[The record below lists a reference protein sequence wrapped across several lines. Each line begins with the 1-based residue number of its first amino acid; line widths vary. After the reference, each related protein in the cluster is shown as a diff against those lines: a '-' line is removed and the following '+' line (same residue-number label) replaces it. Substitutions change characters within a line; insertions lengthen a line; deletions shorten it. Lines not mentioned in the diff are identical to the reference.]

1 MSNIKFDRHTLSVSL
16 FLLAILIFGG
26 LAFSPGLTGPFM
38 LDDFDNLGTLDVG
51 VTDLSSL
58 NQYLSHGNAGPLDRP
73 ISKLSFLV
81 NDNAWPSD
89 PLSFKKTNV
98 YIHLLIG
105 IFLFCGFRIVG
116 RSCFSHAQADWLALF
131 ATGFW
136 LIHPFQVSTVL
147 YVVQRMTQLATLFM
161 VVGFFIHVYLR
172 TRYPTPNVKQLILLS
187 LNLGAC
193 FLLAI
198 FSKES
203 GALLPLYLSV
213 VELTLFSGLRT
224 NAHYIWWRR
233 LFLYMPSLAVI
244 GYILYLPRWIGSYK
258 YRDFTLAE
266 RLLTEPVI
274 VWDYLHSIFS
284 FQVYRLGLFQDDYP
298 IFSSIF
304 EPKVFLAISAIVVA
318 ACLSFWSRK
327 RWPIF
332 AFGVLWFLVGHV
344 IESTTVALELY
355 FEHRNYLSI
364 AGLFFAVISLIYL
377 GAKRLSD
384 DFARFVTIFAVCFL
398 GVSGVI
404 TWGFASEWGNENR
417 IIPIWA
423 AEHPNSPRAQR
434 TFAQHL
440 AQRGMP
446 NEALDHLDDI
456 YEDFPKDLS
465 IPFMSAGIA
474 CAFDQ
479 PMRFDYVELA
489 ARVDQHKWT
498 DGLRPAASQLQKT
511 LDDGLCRTH
520 GEQFADVLMKTES
533 FGETRKGGTASLLVI
548 AGNMYLT
555 QGNGDAALEAFL
567 KVDEL
572 YPNVDSASRIA
583 GLFLGARQ
591 YQRAR
596 QALEVAIERDSAS
609 GISDEKMKEYEKI
622 FERIDRN
629 LRDSPTNQ

>member
-1 MSNIKFDRHTLSVSL
+1 MPNIKIDQHALSVSL
-16 FLLAILIFGG
+16 SLLALL
-26 LAFSPGLTGPFM
+26 LAGWLALSPGLTGPFM
-38 LDDFDNLGTLDVG
+38 LDDFDNLGTLDIG
-51 VTDLSSL
+51 VTDLNSL
-58 NQYLSHGNAGPLDRP
+58 DQYLSHGNAGPLDRP
-73 ISKLSFLV
+73 ISKLSFLI

-116 RSCFSHAQADWLALF
+116 RFCFSQAQSDWLALF
-131 ATGFW
+131 AIGLW
-136 LIHPFQVSTVL
+136 LTHPFQVSTVL

-161 VVGFFIHVYLR
+161 VIGFFIHVYLR
-172 TRYPTPNVKQLILLS
+172 TRYPNPNIKQLVLLS
-187 LNLGAC
+187 LNFGIS

-213 VELTLFSGLRT
+213 IELTLFSGSRT
-224 NAHYIWWRR
+224 NSYYIWWRR
-233 LFLYMPSLAVI
+233 LFLYLPSLAVI
-244 GYILYLPRWIGSYK
+244 GYILYLPRWIGSYE

-274 VWDYLHSIFS
+274 IWDYLHSIFS

-304 EPKVFLAISAIVVA
+304 EPKVFLAISAILVA
-318 ACLSFWSRK
+318 TCLSFWLRK

-344 IESTTVALELY
+344 IESTTVSLELY

-377 GAKRLSD
+377 GVKRLSGD
-384 DFARFVTIFAVCFL
+384 LARFVPIFAVCFL

-404 TWGFASEWGNENR
+404 TWGFASEWGNKSR

-446 NEALDHLDDI
+446 NAALDHLDDI
-456 YEDFPKDLS
+456 YKDFPKDLS
-465 IPFMSAGIA
+465 IPFISAGIA

-489 ARVDQHKWT
+489 TKVSQHKWT
-498 DGLRPAASQLQKT
+498 DGLRPAASQLQKV
-511 LDDGLCRTH
+511 LHDGLCRAY
-520 GEQFADVLMKTES
+520 GEQFADILMKTAS

-555 QGNGDAALEAFL
+555 QGDGDAALAAFL
-567 KVDEL
+567 KVDQL
-572 YPNVDSASRIA
+572 YPHADSARRIA
-583 GLFLGARQ
+583 GLFLGAGQ
-591 YQRAR
+591 YKKAR
-596 QALEVAIERDSAS
+596 ETLEVAIERDSAS
-609 GISDEKMKEYEKI
+609 GISDAKMKEYIEI
-622 FERIDRN
+622 FERIDKN
-629 LRDSPTNQ
+629 LLNSPTYQ